1 MSYRCYFLYLFMI
14 FFQHCFHSEQPC
26 FPVLRTLQ
34 TDWVHSNPQSS
45 LFIQNSCSIEYPCIL
60 SRAIQSEW
68 IFLQHVTLYT
78 GGVLVGVEKIIRET
92 FLPRLFLGKTK
103 TLPPII
109 RDLSKMPVKISRLR
123 LLNPVTSAQEKYLS
137 SQWGNTELVWSMMV
151 GGGHSPMPTTN
162 GK

>member
-1 MSYRCYFLYLFMI
+1 M
-14 FFQHCFHSEQPC
+14 
-26 FPVLRTLQ
+26 
-34 TDWVHSNPQSS
+34 
-45 LFIQNSCSIEYPCIL
+45 
-60 SRAIQSEW
+60 
-68 IFLQHVTLYT
+68 
-78 GGVLVGVEKIIRET
+78 VGVEKIIRET

-151 GGGHSPMPTTN
+151 GGGAFSNADHQWKIGEERRGGN
-162 GK
+162 KDREAA